1 MIMPAASSFV
11 ATTLNPAERST
22 LDQIRR
28 YLGARLA
35 PIPATL
41 GLLLLI
47 LSTVDAAAT
56 LVLLDA
62 GCEEINPAMRL
73 LLGHG
78 PSAFLAGKLALTALG
93 SLVLVV
99 FEARPLFRSPVRVG
113 HALAIL
119 VGLYAVLNVYQATLL
134 IAI

>member
-1 MIMPAASSFV
+1 MIIPAPSSFV
-11 ATTLNPAERST
+11 ATILNPIGRPAPGR
-22 LDQIRR
+22 LWRC
-28 YLGARLA
+28 LGIRLA
-35 PIPATL
+35 PIPAAL
-41 GLLLLI
+41 GVLLLI

-119 VGLYAVLNVYQATLL
+119 VGLYAALNIYQATLL
-134 IAI
+134 VAA

>member
-1 MIMPAASSFV
+1 MMMPAAYSLV
-11 ATTLNPAERST
+11 ATTLNPACRPM
-22 LDQIRR
+22 LGRLRR
-28 YLGARLA
+28 CVGARIG
-35 PIPATL
+35 PIPAAL
-41 GLLLLI
+41 GALLLI
-47 LSTVDAAAT
+47 LSTVDAVAT

-78 PSAFLAGKLALTALG
+78 TAAFLGGKLVLTALG

-99 FEARPLFRSPVRVG
+99 FQARPLFRSPVRVI

-134 IAI
+134 LAI